1 MIAVLCVLHNST
13 FVFVGIGLW
22 LIDLFMRLILICIYK
37 KKIKKATIT
46 NLPGN
51 IIRLVFEMNP
61 NESFRYK
68 AGQYICICIPA
79 ISWFEWH
86 PLSISSSP
94 YEEEFALHFSAIGS
108 WTQKIKKEINLRG
121 KILKHRKKNIER
133 KNTNKSNSSKQSM
146 KKKETL
152 SIFRR
157 GNTAFS
163 NQSKVS

>member
-1 MIAVLCVLHNST
+1 MIAVLCVLHKST

-37 KKIKKATIT
+37 KKIKQATIT

-61 NESFRYK
+61 NEIFRYK
-68 AGQYICICIPA
+68 AGQYICICIPE
-79 ISWFEWH
+79 ISCFEWH

-94 YEEEFALHFSAIGS
+94 YEDEFALHFSAVGS
-108 WTQKIKKEINLRG
+108 WTKKIQRAIKERG
-121 KILKHRKKNIER
+121 KIIKHGKKNFDR
-133 KNTNKSNSSKQSM
+133 KNTNNSTASSQSM

-157 GNTAFS
+157 GNTAKS